1 MQISFQMISISAEI
15 ITLENI
21 SVVARVNRIPTAN
34 TELHDLLVVGR
45 ITAFELLISNCI
57 RKVIFSHIYR
67 TLVATTF
74 DRAME
79 QRLKW
84 GARPRLVNVLESH

>member
-45 ITAFELLISNCI
+45 ITAFELLISNSI
-57 RKVIFSHIYR
+57 
-67 TLVATTF
+67 
-74 DRAME
+74 
-79 QRLKW
+79 
-84 GARPRLVNVLESH
+84 